1 MKIKILVLVFA
12 VCLVLSVLTYGAEDI
27 NITINGKN
35 LESDTSAQVVDGRTM
50 VPVRA
55 IFEGVGAAVEWDSE
69 TKTVTGKMAENIVI
83 MQIDSRIVS
92 INGNNSEMDT
102 SPLII
107 DGRTFAPARYVAESF
122 GYDVEW
128 DSAKK
133 TVKISVNKNNNEEI
147 SSEVT
152 EVAKAEVIDVE
163 ENEIIL
169 EPFYEG
175 FGDTIYGEGR
185 YEVSKEIPEGNY
197 FVFAERGK
205 FATIIQYQNSKAK
218 FMDSEPDF
226 YYNQVSYN
234 DYVMLES
241 NEIIE
246 VRNGV
251 IIPEENVGE
260 LDVSQNGVFRI
271 GKDIPAGD
279 YWIKLDDGYMTGC
292 AQTYMPV
299 YNAQN
304 GFNLKLFKNLY
315 DSTKEKTENQVKMEN
330 NYLLFKSGVDIYK
343 DINVVTSELTNLKYD
358 HKKPV
363 VNVEDIDS
371 EYNFSEVGE
380 NFKNRFVAD
389 FRDSIPKFDESIFNK
404 NNKVDPVE
412 HKFDMSEDAIYNRCV
427 SFINNAANESERKFA
442 ELCTEIYFEYEM
454 VTNRDN
460 ITWIAGADM
469 GGITEQTSQK
479 LRLKVSKLPVSDN
492 IFKNELNNILK
503 AESFKDC
510 QNALNNIKLVYNGGG
525 KGSFNMTNSSDLYK
539 LVDSFKR

>member
-35 LESDTSAQVVDGRTM
+35 LESDTSAQVV
-50 VPVRA
+50 
-55 IFEGVGAAVEWDSE
+55 
-69 TKTVTGKMAENIVI
+69 
-83 MQIDSRIVS
+83 
-92 INGNNSEMDT
+92 
-102 SPLII
+102 